1 MARLREEI
9 RRRRRER
16 IEKEEK
22 LGGEAGGKESEACF
36 SNIVVCEEKDKV
48 NGTERFDRRGGK
60 KQNHN
65 GSRSAAVDHHGEV
78 ASATVQKDQ
87 WMKLEFSHIYK
98 QPPTRLN
105 IA

>member
-1 MARLREEI
+1 MREEI

-22 LGGEAGGKESEACF
+22 LGGEAGGKETEACF
-36 SNIVVCEEKDKV
+36 SNIVVREEKDEV
-48 NGTERFDRRGGK
+48 NGTEQFDQRGGK